1 MEAVEANGAP
11 AAMEIL
17 ARGTVE
23 GHPFDLVLSDVH
35 MPDVD
40 GFMLAEQVLKEPSG
54 QKPRFVLLTSAGRKG
69 DGARCRELG
78 VSGYMLKPILPG
90 ELRDE
95 IRRIFADLPEVAPGS
110 GRPAAPPDRALRI
123 LLAEDNRVNQAVA
136 TAMLSKR
143 GHRVTV
149 AVNGLEALAEL
160 ADGEFD
166 LVLMDVQMPE
176 MDGFAATR
184 AIREREVGAARRIP
198 IVAMTA
204 YAMAGD
210 RERCLEAG
218 MDDYVSKPINPT
230 ELFEAIS
237 RSSAARRPG

>member
-1 MEAVEANGAP
+1 
-11 AAMEIL
+11 
-17 ARGTVE
+17 
-23 GHPFDLVLSDVH
+23 
-35 MPDVD
+35 MPDMD
-40 GFMLAEQVLKEPSG
+40 GFMLAEQVLRERSG
-54 QKPRFVLLTSAGRKG
+54 EKPRFVLLTSAGSSG
-69 DGARCRELG
+69 DGVRCRELG

-90 ELRDE
+90 ELREE
-95 IRRIFADLPEVAPGS
+95 IRRIFADLPQVAPGS
-110 GRPAAPPDRALRI
+110 GQPVAPPDRPLKI

-143 GHRVTV
+143 GHQVTV
-149 AVNGLEALAEL
+149 AGDGMEALEAMA
-160 ADGEFD
+160 AGEFD

-176 MDGFAATR
+176 MDGFDATR
-184 AIREREVGAARRIP
+184 AIREREAGASRRIP

-204 YAMAGD
+204 HAMAGD

-218 MDDYVSKPINPT
+218 MDDYVSKPITPT